1 MTIGDFLGGG
11 NAIKVDTDVLIT
23 KANEVEDKVKDMKAR
38 ISEIEELING
48 TNNYWI
54 GEGGDAHRRLYEAQ
68 KEDIA
73 DILQRLSEHPG
84 NLRTVATQVYGGLV
98 NTVDNVVKGLPGDA
112 IS

>member
-23 KANEVEDKVKDMKAR
+23 KANEVEEKVNNMKSR
-38 ISEIEELING
+38 IGEIDDLVKG
-48 TNNYWI
+48 TSNYWI
-54 GEGGDAHRRLYEAQ
+54 GEGGEAHRNLYVGQ
-68 KEDIA
+68 QEDIA
-73 DILQRLSEHPG
+73 DILKRLSEHPV

-98 NTVDNVVKGLPGDA
+98 NDNKTVIEGLPGDA